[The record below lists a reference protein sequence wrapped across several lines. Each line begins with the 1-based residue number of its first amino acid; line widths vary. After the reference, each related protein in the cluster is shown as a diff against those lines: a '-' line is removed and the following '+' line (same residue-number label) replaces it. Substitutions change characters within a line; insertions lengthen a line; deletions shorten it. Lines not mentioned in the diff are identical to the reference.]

1 MMLREG
7 SSEFY
12 SHLKQNLDLVRTMTK
27 ATIKSR
33 YRKTLAGFLWVILNP
48 ILTFLVQSI
57 IFTHILKIKMD
68 NYFLFLLSGII
79 PWIFITSTVTMTVSL
94 FVVNRPVLMA
104 FKLDPRIFILAQT
117 IDNFITFLVSFLIL
131 LILNYDIEVISVMKI
146 LMLTLSVLITCTA
159 VFFISTLLATLHV
172 FLRDTQFIVQFA
184 LSLLYFVTPIFY
196 PKELIPSIYHLA
208 IDLNPF
214 YILIKPFQ
222 SIFWKYNLSLYVDDT
237 LKSLGL
243 LVAIMIVTVIYWER
257 KKDAIYFKI

>member
-1 MMLREG
+1 MLRESG
-7 SSEFY
+7 PQFY

-33 YRKTLAGFLWVILNP
+33 YRKTVAGFLWVILNP

-57 IFTHILKIKMD
+57 IFKHILRMQVD

-79 PWIFITSTVTMTVSL
+79 PWIFLTSTISMTVSM

-117 IDNFITFLVSFLIL
+117 IDNFITFIVSFIIL
-131 LILNYDIEVISVMKI
+131 LILNYDIEVISFAKI
-146 LMLTLSVLITCTA
+146 LMLILSVSITCA
-159 VFFISTLLATLHV
+159 AGFFISTLLATIHV

-184 LSLLYFVTPIFY
+184 LNLLYFVTPIFY
-196 PKELIPSIYHLA
+196 PRELIPSAYQWA

-222 SIFWKYNLSLYVDDT
+222 SIFWKYDLSLYVDDT
-237 LKSLGL
+237 LKALGL
-243 LVAIMIVTVIYWER
+243 LLMLMVVSVFYWER